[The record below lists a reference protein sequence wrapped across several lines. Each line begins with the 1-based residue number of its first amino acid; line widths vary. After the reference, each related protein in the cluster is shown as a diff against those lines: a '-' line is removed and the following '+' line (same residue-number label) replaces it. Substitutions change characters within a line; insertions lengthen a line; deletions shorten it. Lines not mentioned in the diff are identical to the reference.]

1 MRPARWATACAL
13 ALFTTLAT
21 VASAPAGA
29 AVPAPATGD
38 ALGVYVGTLDAAQLD
53 RLRAAGLD
61 TDEIARNPGPG
72 ATAVVETILSRQ
84 QAERLIAAGV
94 PLTAKRT
101 TATMRARTSAAPTV
115 FRAYNAPGG
124 IRDELAATA
133 ARFPRLTKLMTI
145 GKSLRGVPIQA
156 VKVTTNA
163 RALPDGRRPAV
174 LYLGAQHARE
184 WITPEMTRRLLHQ
197 VLDGYGT
204 DPTLTKLV
212 DTTELWFLPVANPD
226 GYDFT
231 FTEGNRLWRKNLRD
245 NNGDGKIT
253 TGDGVDPNR
262 NFAAKW
268 GYDNEGSS
276 ADPASETFRGTGPES
291 EPETQALDALFHK
304 VGFEFLVNYH
314 SAAELLL
321 YGIGWQVS
329 TPSPDDQIA
338 VAMAGDDAHPAIPGY
353 DPDISAELYTT
364 NGDTDFHAQTRTGTI
379 GFTPEM
385 STCQTVSAIDPN
397 DQWDPADC
405 ASGFNFPDDEKL
417 IQDEF
422 TKNLPF
428 ALSVAQ
434 SAHDPANPVS
444 AVGRSA
450 PDLVPD
456 AFDTSYGA
464 TQQVAVTAKRSL
476 RGLRLHY
483 QINGG
488 RERTAAVREWQG
500 GAKYGDG
507 LDKYYAELRGTV
519 PGQKPKDHV
528 TAWFTALGGHAT
540 EPFGY
545 TVADQI
551 GGDVLVLAAEDVTG
565 LSPANTDGATAARY
579 AGVHVDALKQA
590 GYTADVYDLDTHG
603 RKAPH
608 PLGVLS
614 HYKAVVWETGDDIIP
629 RAAGQP
635 GGTVARSAL
644 DTELAVR
651 DYLNE
656 GGKLLL
662 SGQYAGF
669 AQAANGSY
677 VYQPNGP
684 GECTST
690 ADPTCL
696 PLTNDFQQY
705 WLGAYSYVDGGG
717 TDALTGTAGAFAGF
731 AAPAGRQGH
740 TASFLSTSSF
750 LPPAQFPQFT
760 SSGPVDWQGVGKPPY
775 DPYDGDWYLWSGQ
788 ADSSYKRLTRTV
800 DLSAAQTAH
809 LKFQTSFDTE
819 ANWDYLFVEAHV
831 VGSDEWTTL
840 PDAGGLTGTGTGD
853 SCSAGIAGLHP
864 FLAHYQ
870 GTDCSPTGSTG
881 SWNAAT
887 GSSGGWRQFDADL
900 SAYAGKQVEV
910 SISYMSDWGTQGLG
924 VFLDDVGVEVDGASA
939 AQTSFEGDLG
949 GWTAA
954 GPPPGSGPNST
965 DWSRSKQAF
974 DSGAAAATAST
985 VFLGFGLERLATAD
999 RNDLVARAM
1008 RHLGV

>member
-13 ALFTTLAT
+13 TLITAVSSVALP
-21 VASAPAGA
+21 PAGA
-29 AVPAPATGD
+29 AVAAAADDT
-38 ALGVYVGTLDAAQLD
+38 LGVYTGTLDAAQFE
-53 RLRAAGLD
+53 RLRAAGID
-61 TDEIARNPGPG
+61 ADEVTRPPAAGDKV
-72 ATAVVETILSRQ
+72 VVESILGRR

-94 PLTAKRT
+94 PLTPKQT
-101 TATMRARTSAAPTV
+101 TATMRARAAAAPTV
-115 FRAYNAPGG
+115 FRQYNAPGG

-133 ARFPRLTKLMTI
+133 ARFPRLTKLVTI

-156 VKVTTNA
+156 VKVTSNA
-163 RALPDGRRPAV
+163 RSLPDGRRPAV

-184 WITPEMTRRLLHQ
+184 WITPEMNRRLLHY

-231 FTEGNRLWRKNLRD
+231 FTEANRLWRKNLRD

-253 TGDGVDPNR
+253 DGDGVDLNR
-262 NFAAKW
+262 NFAEKW

-276 ADPASETFRGTGPES
+276 DSPSSETYRGTGPES
-291 EPETQALDALFHK
+291 EPETQALDGLFHK

-338 VAMAGDDAHPAIPGY
+338 IALAGDDAHPAVPGY

-364 NGDTDFHAQTRTGTI
+364 NGDTDYHAQVRTGTI

-385 STCQTVSAIDPN
+385 STCQTVSALDPD
-397 DQWDPADC
+397 DQWNPADC
-405 ASGFNFPDDEKL
+405 ESGFNFPDDEKL

-422 TKNLPF
+422 AKNVPF
-428 ALSVAQ
+428 ALSVAR
-434 SAHDPANPVS
+434 SAKDPADPVS
-444 AVGRSA
+444 SVGRTA
-450 PDLVPD
+450 PDFVSDP
-456 AFDTSYGA
+456 FTSSYGTA
-464 TQQVAVTAKRSL
+464 QQVAVTAKRSL
-476 RGLRLHY
+476 RGVRLHY

-488 RERTAAVREWQG
+488 RERTADTRDWKG
-500 GAKYGDG
+500 GQKYGG
-507 LDKYYAELRGTV
+507 GVDKYYAELRGTV
-519 PGQKPKDHV
+519 PKQKPGDKV
-528 TAWFTALGGHAT
+528 TVWFTASGGHSSESFT
-540 EPFGY
+540 Y
-545 TVADQI
+545 TVAEHI

-565 LSPANTDGATAARY
+565 ISPANTDGATSARY
-579 AGVHVDALKQA
+579 ADEHVAALKQA
-590 GYTADVYDLDTHG
+590 GYRADVYDLDTHG
-603 RKAPH
+603 RTAPH

-614 HYKAVVWETGDDIIP
+614 HYRAVLWETGDDLIP

-635 GGTVARSAL
+635 SGTTTRATL
-644 DTELAVR
+644 ETELAVR

-656 GGKLLL
+656 GGKLLYA
-662 SGQYAGF
+662 GQYAGY
-669 AQAANGSY
+669 AQAADGSY

-684 GECTST
+684 GECTSA

-696 PLTNDFQQY
+696 PLSNDFEQY
-705 WLGAYSYVDGGG
+705 WLGADRYLDNGG
-717 TDALTGTAGAFAGF
+717 TAALVGTAGAFAGF
-731 AAPAGRQGH
+731 AAPAGAQQH
-740 TASFLSTSSF
+740 TASFLTTSSS
-750 LPPAQFPQFT
+750 LPTAQFPQFA
-760 SSGPVDWQGVGKPPY
+760 SAAPVEWQQEGKPPY

-788 ADSSYKRLTRTV
+788 ADASYKRLTRTV
-800 DLSAAQTAH
+800 DLSSAQAAH
-809 LKFQTSFDTE
+809 LRFRASFDTE

-840 PDAGGLTGTGTGD
+840 PDAGGLTSIDTGQ
-853 SCSAGIAGLHP
+853 SCASGIAELHP

-870 GTDCSPTGSTG
+870 GADCAPTGSTG

-887 GSSGGWRQFDADL
+887 GNSGGWHDFDADL

-924 VFLDDVGVEVDGASA
+924 VFLDDVRVEADGATT
-939 AQTSFEGDLG
+939 AQTSFESDLG
-949 GWTAA
+949 GWTVA
-954 GPPPGSGPNST
+954 GPPAGSGPNGT
-965 DWSRSKQAF
+965 DWGRSKSAF
-974 DSGAAAATAST
+974 DFGAGTTTAST
-985 VFLGFGLERLATAD
+985 VYLGFGLERLTEAD

-1008 RHLGV
+1008 RHVGV